1 MFNFEC
7 GAIFFTI
14 FGNYLNFLCL
24 FLYIGLANATC
35 GTMIP
40 GNAPVVILK
49 EGTKRDSGRKA
60 TQNNIAAAKAIA
72 EAVRSTLGPKG
83 MDKMLVDSMGDV
95 VITNDGVTIL
105 KEIEVEHPAAKMVVE
120 VAKTQDSECGDGT
133 TTAVILAGELLKNAE
148 ELMEKGVH
156 PTAISNGYRRAA
168 AESLRLLDKIARPVK
183 QSDNATLK
191 SIAITSMTGKS
202 SEANADFLAD
212 LTVKSVKAV
221 SEGKGKT
228 AKVDR
233 DDIKIQK
240 KQGGS
245 ISDTELVS
253 GIIMDK
259 EPVHSGM
266 PRSVSKAKVA
276 LIDAPLEIKKTEIES
291 KIQINDPSQ
300 IQAFL
305 DQEEST
311 IKKMVDKIHKTKA
324 NVLICQK
331 GIDDLAQHYLA
342 KYGIMAIRRA
352 KKSDIEALA
361 KATGGRVVSNLDGIG
376 KDDIGFAGLV
386 EVRKIGDDDMTF
398 VMDCKN
404 PKAVSILVRGGSEHV
419 VDEIDRNLDDAIGVV
434 SLVIRDGK
442 IVTGGGAAEI
452 ELALKL
458 RKFAPRIGGRE
469 QMAIESFA
477 QAIEVVPITLAEN
490 AGLDVIDTLM
500 GLRKAHTQ
508 KGRNPHAGLDA
519 YTGKVVNMRSRNVV
533 EPLRVKTQALS
544 SATDVATMILRI
556 DDVIASKQPE
566 APEGDGSDGM
576 SGMPPGM

>member
-1 MFNFEC
+1 
-7 GAIFFTI
+7 
-14 FGNYLNFLCL
+14 
-24 FLYIGLANATC
+24 
-35 GTMIP
+35 MIP
-40 GNAPVVILK
+40 GNTPVVILK
-49 EGTKRDSGRKA
+49 EGTKRDSGRRA
-60 TQNNIAAAKAIA
+60 TQGNILAAKAIA

-148 ELMEKGVH
+148 ELLEQGVH
-156 PTAISNGYRRAA
+156 ATAISNGYRRAA
-168 AESLRLLDKIARPVK
+168 KESASILEKIAKPVRR
-183 QSDNATLK
+183 SDTTVLK
-191 SIAITSMTGKS
+191 AIAITSMTGKS
-202 SEANADFLAD
+202 SEAHADFLAE
-212 LTVKSVKAV
+212 LTVKAVRSVA
-221 SEGKGKT
+221 EGRGKT
-228 AKVDR
+228 TVVDR
-233 DDIKIQK
+233 DNIKIQK

-253 GIIMDK
+253 GIIIDK

-266 PRSVSKAKVA
+266 PKSISNAKVA
-276 LIDAPLEIKKTEIES
+276 LVDAPFEIKKTEIES

-305 DQEEST
+305 DQEESS
-311 IKKMVDKIHKTKA
+311 IKKMVDQVHKSGAK
-324 NVLICQK
+324 VLICQK

-342 KYGIMAIRRA
+342 KHDIMAIRRA

-361 KATGGRVVSNLDGIG
+361 KATGGRVISNIEGLSKQDL
-376 KDDIGFAGLV
+376 GFAGVV
-386 EVRKIGDDDMTF
+386 EVRKIGDDEMTF
-398 VMDCKN
+398 VTDCKN

-419 VDEIDRNLDDAIGVV
+419 VDEIDRNLADAIGVV
-434 SLVIRDGK
+434 SLVFQDGK
-442 IVTGGGAAEI
+442 IVTGGGATEI

-458 RKFAPRIGGRE
+458 RKYAPRVGGRE
-469 QMAIESFA
+469 QMAIEAFA
-477 QAIEVVPITLAEN
+477 KAMEVVPITLAEN

-500 GLRKAHTQ
+500 GLRKAHTK
-508 KGRNPHAGLDA
+508 KGRNQHAGLDA
-519 YTGKVVNMRSRNVV
+519 FTGKVVNMRSRNVV

-566 APEGDGSDGM
+566 GPAPDGGDGMG
-576 SGMPPGM
+576 GMPPGMM

>member
-1 MFNFEC
+1 M
-7 GAIFFTI
+7 
-14 FGNYLNFLCL
+14 
-24 FLYIGLANATC
+24 
-35 GTMIP
+35 
-40 GNAPVVILK
+40 V
-49 EGTKRDSGRKA
+49 
-60 TQNNIAAAKAIA
+60 
-72 EAVRSTLGPKG
+72 
-83 MDKMLVDSMGDV
+83 LVD
-95 VITNDGVTIL
+95 
-105 KEIEVEHPAAKMVVE
+105 
-120 VAKTQDSECGDGT
+120 AKTLDSECGDGT

-156 PTAISNGYRRAA
+156 PTAISNGYRRASV
-168 AESLRLLDKIARPVK
+168 ESLKLLDKISRPVK
-183 QSDNATLK
+183 SSDVSTLK

-212 LTVKSVKAV
+212 LTVKSVKLVAKGRGSK
-221 SEGKGKT
+221 SE
-228 AKVDR
+228 VDR

-245 ISDTELVS
+245 IADTELVS
-253 GIIMDK
+253 GIILDK

-266 PRSVSKAKVA
+266 PREVSKAKVA
-276 LIDAPLEIKKTEIES
+276 LIDTSLEIKKTEIES

-305 DQEEST
+305 DQEEAT
-311 IKKMVDKIHKTKA
+311 IKQMVDKINKTKA

-342 KYGIMAIRRA
+342 KNGIMAIRRA

-361 KATGGRVVSNLDGIG
+361 KATGGRVVSNLDAIG

-398 VMDCKN
+398 VTECKN

-419 VDEIDRNLDDAIGVV
+419 IDEIDRNLDDAIGVV
-434 SLVIRDGK
+434 SLVVKDGK

-477 QAIEVVPITLAEN
+477 QAIEVVPSTLAEN

-500 GLRKAHTQ
+500 GMRKSHTQ

-519 YTGKVVNMRSRNVV
+519 YSGKVVNMKSRNVV

-566 APEGDGSDGM
+566 GPEPDGSDGM
-576 SGMPPGM
+576 GGMPPGMM

>member
-1 MFNFEC
+1 
-7 GAIFFTI
+7 
-14 FGNYLNFLCL
+14 
-24 FLYIGLANATC
+24 
-35 GTMIP
+35 MIP

-49 EGTKRDSGRKA
+49 EGTKRDSGKKA
-60 TQNNIAAAKAIA
+60 TQNNISAAKAIA

-105 KEIEVEHPAAKMVVE
+105 KEVEVEHPAAKMVVE

-148 ELMEKGVH
+148 ELIEKGVH

-168 AESLRLLDKIARPVK
+168 QESLRLLDRIGRPIK
-183 QSDNATLK
+183 RSDTSALK

-202 SEANADFLAD
+202 SEANADFLAN
-212 LTVKSVKAV
+212 LTVKSVRSVA
-221 SEGKGKT
+221 EGKGDNT
-228 AKVDR
+228 SVDR
-233 DDIKIQK
+233 GNIKIQK

-245 ISDTELVS
+245 IGDTELIS
-253 GIIMDK
+253 GIILDK
-259 EPVHSGM
+259 EPVNAGM
-266 PRSVSKAKVA
+266 PRKVDKAKVA

-311 IKKMVDKIHKTKA
+311 IKKMVESIKKSGAT
-324 NVLICQK
+324 VLVCQK
-331 GIDDLAQHYLA
+331 GIDDLAQHYLS
-342 KYGIMAIRRA
+342 KFGIMAIRRA
-352 KKSDIEALA
+352 KKSDIEALS
-361 KATGGRVVSNLDGIG
+361 KATGGNVISNIESMSKSDL
-376 KDDIGFAGLV
+376 GFAGLV

-398 VMDCKN
+398 ITDCKN

-419 VDEIDRNLDDAIGVV
+419 IDEIERNLDDAIGVV
-434 SLVIRDGK
+434 SLVVKDGK
-442 IVTGGGAAEI
+442 IVTGGGATEI
-452 ELALKL
+452 ELALRL
-458 RKFAPRIGGRE
+458 RKFAPRVGGRE
-469 QMAIESFA
+469 QMAIESFS
-477 QAIEVVPITLAEN
+477 QAVEVVPNTLAEN

-500 GLRKAHTQ
+500 SLRKAHTK
-508 KGRNPHAGLDA
+508 KGRNAHAGLDA

-533 EPLRVKTQALS
+533 EPLRVKTQAIS

-566 APEGDGSDGM
+566 GPEPDGSDGM
-576 SGMPPGM
+576 GGMPPGM

>member
-1 MFNFEC
+1 
-7 GAIFFTI
+7 
-14 FGNYLNFLCL
+14 
-24 FLYIGLANATC
+24 
-35 GTMIP
+35 MIP

-156 PTAISNGYRRAA
+156 PTAISNGYRRAS
-168 AESLRLLDKIARPVK
+168 AESLKLLDKISRPVK
-183 QSDNATLK
+183 SSDVSTLK

-202 SEANADFLAD
+202 SEANAGFLAD
-212 LTVKSVKAV
+212 LTVKSVKLVAKGRGSK
-221 SEGKGKT
+221 SE
-228 AKVDR
+228 VDR

-245 ISDTELVS
+245 IADTELVS
-253 GIIMDK
+253 GIILDK

-266 PRSVSKAKVA
+266 PKEVSNAKVA

-311 IKKMVDKIHKTKA
+311 IKKMVDKINKTKA

-342 KYGIMAIRRA
+342 KNGIMAIRRA

-361 KATGGRVVSNLDGIG
+361 KATGGRVVSNLDAIG
-376 KDDIGFAGLV
+376 KEDIGFAGLV

-398 VMDCKN
+398 VTECKN

-434 SLVIRDGK
+434 SLVVKDGK

-477 QAIEVVPITLAEN
+477 QAIEVVPSTLAEN

-500 GLRKAHTQ
+500 GLRKSHTQ

-519 YTGKVVNMRSRNVV
+519 YSGKVVNMKSRNVV

-566 APEGDGSDGM
+566 GPEPDGSDGM
-576 SGMPPGM
+576 GGMPPGMM

>member
-1 MFNFEC
+1 
-7 GAIFFTI
+7 
-14 FGNYLNFLCL
+14 
-24 FLYIGLANATC
+24 
-35 GTMIP
+35 MIP

-168 AESLRLLDKIARPVK
+168 TESLRLLDKIARPVK
-183 QSDNATLK
+183 HSDNATLR

-212 LTVKSVKAV
+212 LTVSSVKAV
-221 SEGKGKT
+221 SKGKGKT
-228 AKVDR
+228 AEVDR

-276 LIDAPLEIKKTEIES
+276 LVDAPLEIKKTEIES

-311 IKKMVDKIHKTKA
+311 IKKMVDKIHESKA

-342 KYGIMAIRRA
+342 KHGIMAIRRA

-376 KDDIGFAGLV
+376 KEDIGFAGLV

-434 SLVIRDGK
+434 SLVVRDGK
-442 IVTGGGAAEI
+442 IVTGGGASEI

-458 RKFAPRIGGRE
+458 RKFAPRVGGRE

-477 QAIEVVPITLAEN
+477 QAIEVVPNTLAEN

-566 APEGDGSDGM
+566 GPEPDGSDGM
-576 SGMPPGM
+576 GGMPPGM

>member
-1 MFNFEC
+1 M
-7 GAIFFTI
+7 
-14 FGNYLNFLCL
+14 L
-24 FLYIGLANATC
+24 
-35 GTMIP
+35 P
-40 GNAPVVILK
+40 GNSPVVILK
-49 EGTKRDSGRKA
+49 EGTQRDSGKKA

-95 VITNDGVTIL
+95 IITNDGVTIL
-105 KEIEVEHPAAKMVVE
+105 KEVEVQHPAAKMIVE
-120 VAKTQDSECGDGT
+120 IAKTQDSECGDGT

-148 ELMEKGVH
+148 ELMDKGVH
-156 PTAISNGYRRAA
+156 PTAISNGYRRASN
-168 AESLRLLDKIARPVK
+168 ESLELLDKISRKVSRSDVK
-183 QSDNATLK
+183 TLK

-212 LTVKSVKAV
+212 LTVSSIKAV
-221 SEGKGKT
+221 AENKDKNRVE
-228 AKVDR
+228 VDR
-233 DDIKIQK
+233 SNIKIQK

-245 ISDTELVS
+245 IADTEQVS

-259 EPVHSGM
+259 EPVHTDM
-266 PRSVSKAKVA
+266 PRNVKKAKVA

-311 IKKMVDKIHKTKA
+311 IKKMVDTISKSGA

-331 GIDDLAQHYLA
+331 GIDDLAQHFLA
-342 KYGIMAIRRA
+342 KNNIMAIRRA
-352 KKSDIEALA
+352 KKSDIDALS
-361 KATGGRVVSNLDGIG
+361 KATGGRVISNIDSMSK
-376 KDDIGFAGLV
+376 KDLGFAGLV

-398 VMDCKN
+398 VTDCKN
-404 PKAVSILVRGGSEHV
+404 PKAVSILVRAGSEHV
-419 VDEIDRNLDDAIGVV
+419 ADEIERNLDDAIGVV
-434 SLVIRDGK
+434 SLVFKDCK

-458 RKFAPRIGGRE
+458 RKFAPRVGGRE
-469 QMAIESFA
+469 QMAIEAFA
-477 QAIEVVPITLAEN
+477 NAIEVVPSTLAEN

-500 GLRKAHTQ
+500 GLRKSHTK
-508 KGRNPHAGLDA
+508 KGRNQHAGLDA
-519 YTGKVVNMRSRNVV
+519 FSGKVVNMQSRNVV
-533 EPLRVKTQALS
+533 EPLRVKTQAVS

-566 APEGDGSDGM
+566 GPEPDGSDGM
-576 SGMPPGM
+576 GGMGPGMM

>member
-1 MFNFEC
+1 
-7 GAIFFTI
+7 
-14 FGNYLNFLCL
+14 
-24 FLYIGLANATC
+24 
-35 GTMIP
+35 MIP

-133 TTAVILAGELLKNAE
+133 TTAVILAGELLRNAE

-156 PTAISNGYRRAA
+156 PTAISNGYRRASV
-168 AESLRLLDKIARPVK
+168 ESLKLLDKISRPVK
-183 QSDNATLK
+183 SSDVSTLK

-212 LTVKSVKAV
+212 LTVKSVKLVAKGRGTK
-221 SEGKGKT
+221 SE
-228 AKVDR
+228 VDR

-245 ISDTELVS
+245 IANTELVS
-253 GIIMDK
+253 GIILDK

-266 PRSVSKAKVA
+266 PREVSKAKVA

-305 DQEEST
+305 DQEEAT
-311 IKKMVDKIHKTKA
+311 IKQMVDKINKTKA

-342 KYGIMAIRRA
+342 KNGIMAIRRA

-361 KATGGRVVSNLDGIG
+361 KATGGRVVSNLDAIG

-398 VMDCKN
+398 VTECKN

-419 VDEIDRNLDDAIGVV
+419 IDEIDRNLDDAIGVV
-434 SLVIRDGK
+434 SLVVKDGK

-452 ELALKL
+452 ELALRL

-477 QAIEVVPITLAEN
+477 QAIEVVPSTLAEN

-500 GLRKAHTQ
+500 GLRKSHTQ

-519 YTGKVVNMRSRNVV
+519 YSGKVVNMKSRNVV

-566 APEGDGSDGM
+566 GPEPDGSDGM
-576 SGMPPGM
+576 GGMPPGMM